1 MDKTILLVV
10 LLLSNAITFSQEKE
24 WKNLINLLNNEA
36 VYFQGKSGFIQ
47 LLQSDYNIF
56 QIEKMSVSSEKIVL
70 GVWMK
75 DRFENSGSEHYL
87 EETLVFN
94 FISGTTIT
102 SYVIDYNYRFYFESF
117 PETQFLRIEFDT
129 DHFFHQILSI
139 QKDLKT
145 GKQIKTTKEKTTDQL
160 IIPIRKRNRKKI
172 LRAIDAFQL
181 QTIKKQLDNDRMH

>member
-75 DRFENSGSEHYL
+75 DRFENSASEYYL
-87 EETLVFN
+87 EETLIFN

-102 SYVIDYNYRFYFESF
+102 SCAINYNYRFYFESF
-117 PETQFLRIEFDT
+117 
-129 DHFFHQILSI
+129 
-139 QKDLKT
+139 
-145 GKQIKTTKEKTTDQL
+145 
-160 IIPIRKRNRKKI
+160 
-172 LRAIDAFQL
+172 
-181 QTIKKQLDNDRMH
+181 